1 MEQKKALNRKKLKV
15 ILVICIVMIVTA
27 GIGLAA
33 YIHHV
38 DTVTLGRKVSV
49 YRLDVSKL
57 TVGEAQQ
64 KISEAFQNKTITFHE
79 EGKDVYNVSMEQL
92 GYSLD
97 QDTLKSALET
107 LKQERSGTFKLF
119 ASQRDYKIDY
129 QIIRDEAQEQAA
141 LSADHFDEKDR
152 TEPTDAHIRY
162 SKKKQKYVLVK
173 QVSGNQIDENRLLS
187 YVEETLDKDFETEL
201 LTSDVKMELNEEVYR
216 QPDIEE
222 SGEMKQKVKKLNS
235 LLKKYRSTTVSYLFG
250 EETLDK
256 DFETELLTSDVK
268 MELNEEVYRQPD
280 IEESGEMKQKV
291 KKLNS
296 LLKKYRST
304 TVSYLFGEETQV
316 LDSDTISSWLR
327 IKNSGISIDKDAAAD
342 YISNMANKYNT
353 IYVPRTFHTSLGT
366 DVTVSDNE
374 YGYRIDQDA
383 ELTQLLEDLKSG
395 ENVSRE
401 PVYSS
406 SGMKRNGTDDL
417 AGSYIEFSLDSQ
429 HLWLYKDGALVT
441 ETDIVSGAPTPERET
456 YRGAWPIAYKASPFT
471 LSSEEY
477 GYAETVKYW
486 MPFVYGQG
494 LHDASWQS
502 AFGGNRYKTGHGSHG
517 CINLPEDQ
525 AALIYN
531 TIDGGY
537 PIIIY

>member
-27 GIGLAA
+27 GIGLVA

-57 TVGEAQQ
+57 TVEEAQQ

-79 EGKDVYNVSMEQL
+79 DGKDVYTVSMEQL

-187 YVEETLDKDFETEL
+187 YVEETLDKDF
-201 LTSDVKMELNEEVYR
+201 K
-216 QPDIEE
+216 
-222 SGEMKQKVKKLNS
+222 
-235 LLKKYRSTTVSYLFG
+235 
-250 EETLDK
+250 
-256 DFETELLTSDVK
+256 TELLTSDVK

-316 LDSDTISSWLR
+316 LDSDTISSWLQ

-417 AGSYIEFSLDSQ
+417 AGSYIEVSLDSQ